1 MTFFTSGTPTI
12 DSSLTLNVCQFFET
26 KYYPSIA
33 NYDVEIYYCDLNE
46 DGVKGWQEKNGDEF
60 LIHIHDKLES
70 IEEHIRTIF
79 HELVHCIHDIR
90 GLSEENK
97 REELAY
103 SLEEQFY
110 KEYVTQNKVSTFFP
124 FPSNI
129 VYYNRVVNQSIYEK
143 T

>member
-1 MTFFTSGTPTI
+1 MFYTSGTTV
-12 DSSLTLNVCQFFET
+12 DSSLTTKVFQFFET
-26 KYYPSIA
+26 KCASIK
-33 NYDVEIYYCDLNE
+33 NYDVEVYFSDLSD
-46 DGVKGWQEKNGDEF
+46 DGVKGWQEKDGDEF

-79 HELVHCIHDIR
+79 HELVHCVQDIR

-110 KEYVTQNKVSTFFP
+110 KEYVTQK
-124 FPSNI
+124 
-129 VYYNRVVNQSIYEK
+129 
-143 T
+143 

>member
-12 DSSLTLNVCQFFET
+12 DSSLTFDVCQFFET
-26 KYYPSIA
+26 KCYPSIA

-60 LIHIHDKLES
+60 LIHIYDKLES

-79 HELVHCIHDIR
+79 HELVHCIQDIR

-97 REELAY
+97 REEQAY
-103 SLEEQFY
+103 HLEEQFY

-124 FPSNI
+124 FTFKI
-129 VYYNRVVNQSIYEK
+129 GYY
-143 T
+143 

>member
-12 DSSLTLNVCQFFET
+12 DSSLTFDVCQFFET
-26 KYYPSIA
+26 KCYPSIA

-79 HELVHCIHDIR
+79 HELVHCIQDIR

-97 REELAY
+97 REEQAY
-103 SLEEQFY
+103 HLEEQFY
-110 KEYVTQNKVSTFFP
+110 QEYVTQK
-124 FPSNI
+124 
-129 VYYNRVVNQSIYEK
+129 
-143 T
+143 

>member
-1 MTFFTSGTPTI
+1 MTFFSSGTPTI
-12 DSSLTLNVCQFFET
+12 DSSLTFDVCQFFET
-26 KYYPSIA
+26 KCYPSIA

-79 HELVHCIHDIR
+79 HELIHCVQDIR

-97 REELAY
+97 REEIAY
-103 SLEEQFY
+103 HLEEQFY
-110 KEYVTQNKVSTFFP
+110 QEYVTDRKVHTFSP
-124 FPSNI
+124 LP
-129 VYYNRVVNQSIYEK
+129 V
-143 T
+143 

>member
-12 DSSLTLNVCQFFET
+12 DSSLTFDVCQFFET
-26 KYYPSIA
+26 KCYPSIA

-70 IEEHIRTIF
+70 KEEHIKTIF
-79 HELVHCIHDIR
+79 HELVHCVQDIL

-97 REELAY
+97 REEIAY
-103 SLEEQFY
+103 RLEEQFY
-110 KEYVTQNKVSTFFP
+110 DEYVPDNKVHTFSP
-124 FPSNI
+124 QP
-129 VYYNRVVNQSIYEK
+129 
-143 T
+143 